1 MSRRI
6 VFGALLIILV
16 VGVSTAAAAPVSLF
30 LPQSTAFSVLG
41 HSCGGIQ
48 EQAFA
53 TGFAVT
59 SGYPTGAVYIQTRCG
74 GSGRGGGY
82 QTTTYSAWVGVTW
95 DFAANVV
102 SSARLTAAPA
112 VSPTF
117 SATDAYGDR
126 VYNTGT
132 AAYLAVPV
140 PAAPTGLVAVQV
152 GDQFQVSWKP
162 ALVNPAVITSSTLKA
177 TSVGSSAPIVTTT
190 VTGTATSGLVGP
202 LQPQTTYQISV
213 VNTDAAGS
221 SPASSPITATTRAAS
236 VVPSAPTGVTAH
248 WTAPGYPT
256 DRLLASWQAA
266 VAGDSPVDQY
276 QITVTGSD
284 GGGTFTQT
292 LPGTT
297 LSASFA
303 VSDIPDWSVTVRAH
317 NSAGWGPWSAVFGL
331 GGI

>member
-1 MSRRI
+1 
-6 VFGALLIILV
+6 
-16 VGVSTAAAAPVSLF
+16 
-30 LPQSTAFSVLG
+30 
-41 HSCGGIQ
+41 
-48 EQAFA
+48 
-53 TGFAVT
+53 
-59 SGYPTGAVYIQTRCG
+59 
-74 GSGRGGGY
+74 
-82 QTTTYSAWVGVTW
+82 
-95 DFAANVV
+95 VV

-256 DRLLASWQAA
+256 DRLLASWQ
-266 VAGDSPVDQY
+266 
-276 QITVTGSD
+276 
-284 GGGTFTQT
+284 T